1 MGLLDDGAW
10 QGKIWTGAWTDG
22 GGGTYDAVEPATG
35 DVIGPV
41 GRATPEDVVTAA
53 ERAVEAQRAWAA
65 AQFEERATV
74 LRRGGDLLMANADEI
89 KGWLARESGALQ
101 QFGHFKVHRSEER

>member
-10 QGKIWTGAWTDG
+10 HGTIWTGAWTDG

-41 GRATPEDVVTAA
+41 GRATPEDVVAAA

-65 AQFEERATV
+65 APFEERAAV
-74 LRRGGDLLMANADEI
+74 LRRAGDLLTANAEEI
-89 KGWLARESGALQ
+89 KGWLARESGAIQ
-101 QFGHFKVHRSEER
+101 PFGDFQVHTTAQ